1 MTVKSTDPGG
11 TGATDSVNYNQ
22 FALDLDP
29 QLVIT
34 PLPHFG
40 FTAGVTG
47 DIPIAGGHAET
58 HTDGGGSTSASA
70 SSSLLFVGVTGGLV
84 GWF

>member
-1 MTVKSTDPGG
+1 MNG
-11 TGATDSVNYNQ
+11 TTISNSVNLHQ

-29 QLVIT
+29 QLVVT
-34 PLPHFG
+34 PINHIG

-47 DIPIAGGHAET
+47 DIPIAGGWSGT
-58 HTDGGGSTSASA
+58 TNTNGVSQTSSASA
-70 SSSLLFVGVTGGLV
+70 SVGYFSINLGLL